1 MPTYFLDTGFL
12 IALEFL
18 DDQHHKVAQAFWQN
32 FLFNYSTLI
41 STSYALDEVV
51 TFFNAHGQHAKA
63 VQIGR
68 LLLTSTLIDLVHVDQ
83 TLFQEGWRLLER
95 HRDKR
100 YSLTDC
106 ISFALMKRR
115 KIKIALAFDK
125 HFTQAGFQI
134 AP

>member
-1 MPTYFLDTGFL
+1 VTTYFLDTGFL
-12 IALEFL
+12 IALESL
-18 DDQHHKVAQAFWQN
+18 DDRHHKTAQAFWQD
-32 FLFNYSTLI
+32 FLLNHSNLI
-41 STSYALDEVV
+41 STSYVLDEVV

-83 TLFQEGWRLLER
+83 TLFLEGWRLLEH

-106 ISFALMKRR
+106 VSFALMKRR